1 MPGLKNCRNHIIGL
15 HKVVW
20 DWWKMQTILLFVL
33 GNHSIMSNRKQLDTK
48 ILYYDKIVNRVE
60 RSWMGIIIYIAW

>member
-1 MPGLKNCRNHIIGL
+1 
-15 HKVVW
+15 
-20 DWWKMQTILLFVL
+20 MQTILLFVL

-60 RSWMGIIIYIAW
+60 RSWMGVIIYMAW